1 MLSLRLAAVS
11 AALMLV
17 LACGGSSSSP
27 PPSAPLPIPTSPS
40 APSPTPS
47 PGAQS
52 VSVTIPTRAEF
63 LGSRAFVP
71 GDLSVAVGTAVTWTN
86 TDSTSHTSTS
96 DVPGWNSGIVGSGRT
111 FSFTFQ
117 TPGTFPYH
125 CDIHPSMVGTVVVR

>member
-1 MLSLRLAAVS
+1 MLSLRLAAV
-11 AALMLV
+11 AAISMLV

-27 PPSAPLPIPTSPS
+27 ATSAPPPTPTSPS

-47 PGAQS
+47 PGPQS
-52 VSVTIPTRAEF
+52 AAVTIPAGAEF

-71 GDLSVAVGTAVTWTN
+71 GDLSVAVGTTVTWTN

-117 TPGTFPYH
+117 APGTFRYH
-125 CDIHPSMVGTVVVR
+125 CDVHPSMVGTVVVR